1 MQFDYTLK
9 NGSPRTVAFTS
20 KVLDAFCKGYDQK
33 WVREQTSFMAIGFG
47 LMMKYPYGSHEWIA
61 ANELFTSSYNRIF
74 HAEGYAVAVEIN
86 KRMQAFCGRRAV
98 AATAR

>member
-9 NGSPRTVAFTS
+9 NGSPRTITFTS
-20 KVLDAFCKGYDQK
+20 KVLDAFCKGHDQQ

-47 LMMKYPYGSHEWIA
+47 LMMKYPNGSHEWIA
-61 ANELFTSSYNRIF
+61 ANALFAGAFNHIF
-74 HAEGYAVAVEIN
+74 ETAGYAVAVEIN
-86 KRMQAFCGRRAV
+86 KRMQAFCGRHAV